1 MSAWLTSA
9 LTPDGA
15 IGQGIAEMT
24 ANVAAIAPVALGV
37 IVAVIV
43 AKTGISLVK
52 SFMSKG
58 K

>member
-1 MSAWLTSA
+1 MSAWLTTA
-9 LTPDGA
+9 LGADGA

>member
-1 MSAWLTSA
+1 MSAWLTTA
-9 LTPDGA
+9 LTPDGP

>member
-1 MSAWLTSA
+1 MSAWLTTA
-9 LTPDGA
+9 LGPDGA
-15 IGQGIAEMT
+15 IGQGITEMT

>member
-1 MSAWLTSA
+1 MSAWLNTA
-9 LTPDGA
+9 LTPDGP